1 MIISI
6 NCCFK
11 ENFSQQNDTEYMV
24 NTIKNLELKG
34 LCYRETKSADRN
46 LPATS
51 GPSGPWD
58 ETPKGPRGKTLT
70 IQQEYETKDM
80 ESCRKEWHKP
90 SLLDRSVKTH

>member
-34 LCYRETKSADRN
+34 NNFMLYKQKCRQETYRQRYPLVPRMEPPKDR
-46 LPATS
+46 
-51 GPSGPWD
+51 
-58 ETPKGPRGKTLT
+58 EER
-70 IQQEYETKDM
+70 Q
-80 ESCRKEWHKP
+80 
-90 SLLDRSVKTH
+90 